1 MFASLGAYG
10 HVYPMMP
17 LALACADAGHEVV
30 IATGKPF
37 LDRLPLPTVP
47 GYPTN
52 LQLDWAIQEAKRRH
66 PDLQGVDFSM
76 AMFADVTAEQVA
88 PTMIEQCERMRP
100 DLVIFEGMNTGAGV
114 AASVLGIPAA
124 TYAIALMSA
133 VYAMLHPATV
143 GYQRDLWLQRDR
155 VPPEATG
162 LLAAALINPAPP
174 ALHGPDG
181 TGARS
186 IPIRSVAYNESRAE
200 VPAWLSQLRTRPRV
214 YLTLGTVSFGA
225 VEVLS
230 RAIAEIAPLGVDILV
245 TVGPDGEPAALGEV
259 PDNVRVER
267 FVAQSAVLPLVDLIV
282 HHGGTGT
289 VLGAL
294 EAGLPQLVLPQ
305 GADQF
310 INAEIL
316 AAGESAGH
324 CRTTPSSLA
333 RSAQQSRRF
342 SATRLSAKPLDECE
356 LRSPPC
362 RPRATSFQRS
372 SSWRRVLTRP
382 DWDPP
387 SGTRSSASPG
397 SARSRHR
404 RDARGC
410 W

>member
-1 MFASLGAYG
+1 VKIMFASLGAYG

-47 GYPTN
+47 GYPTD
-52 LQLDWAIQEAKRRH
+52 LDLDWAIEETRRRH
-66 PDLQGVDFSM
+66 PDLHGVGFSL
-76 AMFADVTAEQVA
+76 AMFSDVTAEQVA
-88 PTMIEQCERMRP
+88 PTMIEQCERIRP
-100 DLVIFEGMNTGAGV
+100 DLVIFEGMDTGAGV
-114 AASVLGIPAA
+114 AANVLGIPAA
-124 TYAIALMSA
+124 AYAIGLMSS

-143 GYQRDLWLQRDR
+143 GYQRDLWLKRNR
-155 VPPEATG
+155 IPPEANG

-174 ALHGPDG
+174 PLQGPDG
-181 TGARS
+181 TGAPT
-186 IPIRSVAYNESRAE
+186 IPIRSVAYSESGAE
-200 VPAWLSQLRTRPRV
+200 VPAWLTQQRTRPRV

-225 VEVLS
+225 VEVLN

-259 PDNVRVER
+259 PDNVRIER

-294 EAGLPQLVLPQ
+294 AVGLPQLVLPQ

-316 AAGESAGH
+316 AAGGV
-324 CRTTPSSLA
+324 A
-333 RSAQQSRRF
+333 RALPNDAQQPGAIGAAVQALLGDSPERQ
-342 SATRLSAKPLDECE
+342 AAGRLREEIAAMPSPRDVVPALVELAK
-356 LRSPPC
+356 
-362 RPRATSFQRS
+362 RA
-372 SSWRRVLTRP
+372 P
-382 DWDPP
+382 
-387 SGTRSSASPG
+387 
-397 SARSRHR
+397 
-404 RDARGC
+404 
-410 W
+410 